1 MAAIIERFFL
11 VLRVPTL
18 FQGLFRSLNG
28 GKLNFEIFIE
38 DLPRDKLTARS
49 ALWAC
54 AKDRAV
60 RVAEMAFFLQVF
72 SYHDVVS
79 EYPSVKIKKSSLDLT
94 LST

>member
-1 MAAIIERFFL
+1 M
-11 VLRVPTL
+11 
-18 FQGLFRSLNG
+18 FQGLFRSLND

-54 AKDRAV
+54 AKDRPISVAV
-60 RVAEMAFFLQVF
+60 LAFFAIF

-79 EYPSVKIKKSSLDLT
+79 EYPSVKIRET
-94 LST
+94 A

>member
-1 MAAIIERFFL
+1 MF
-11 VLRVPTL
+11 VLFCFVLQVPTL

-28 GKLNFEIFIE
+28 GKRNFEMFIE

-49 ALWAC
+49 ALHVVVC
-54 AKDRAV
+54 KRSIF
-60 RVAEMAFFLQVF
+60 AFFF

-79 EYPSVKIKKSSLDLT
+79 EYPSVKIKKSSCLDLT